1 MCEETD
7 IESVLAAMNTTA
19 LVFERRP
26 AKKFQAPRDLNP
38 TITWSLHV
46 PAISIYRDKAPLSV
60 SLTNAVFK
68 RTEFTLEFQS
78 TGTVIQL
85 VISCSFINISIRGE
99 SKRAAGGD
107 GKNCHVSAYRKF
119 LRQS

>member
-46 PAISIYRDKAPLSV
+46 PAISIYRDKAP
-60 SLTNAVFK
+60 
-68 RTEFTLEFQS
+68 
-78 TGTVIQL
+78 
-85 VISCSFINISIRGE
+85 
-99 SKRAAGGD
+99 
-107 GKNCHVSAYRKF
+107 
-119 LRQS
+119 

>member
-46 PAISIYRDKAPLSV
+46 PAISI
-60 SLTNAVFK
+60 
-68 RTEFTLEFQS
+68 
-78 TGTVIQL
+78 
-85 VISCSFINISIRGE
+85 NIS
-99 SKRAAGGD
+99 
-107 GKNCHVSAYRKF
+107 
-119 LRQS
+119 RQSAIVRLPH

>member
-1 MCEETD
+1 M
-7 IESVLAAMNTTA
+7 
-19 LVFERRP
+19 
-26 AKKFQAPRDLNP
+26 
-38 TITWSLHV
+38 

>member
-1 MCEETD
+1 MDVNIGKLCMCEETD
-7 IESVLAAMNTTA
+7 IELVLAAMNTTA

-38 TITWSLHV
+38 TITWSLYV

-60 SLTNAVFK
+60 CLTNAVFK

-78 TGTVIQL
+78 TGTVIQ
-85 VISCSFINISIRGE
+85 S
-99 SKRAAGGD
+99 
-107 GKNCHVSAYRKF
+107 
-119 LRQS
+119 

>member
-1 MCEETD
+1 MDVNIGKLCMCEETD

-60 SLTNAVFK
+60 ASLMQCSKEPNLLENFK
-68 RTEFTLEFQS
+68 ARE
-78 TGTVIQL
+78 QL
-85 VISCSFINISIRGE
+85 YSHKENDYPLLAKVLYVLGGVLSIL
-99 SKRAAGGD
+99 S
-107 GKNCHVSAYRKF
+107 VT
-119 LRQS
+119 